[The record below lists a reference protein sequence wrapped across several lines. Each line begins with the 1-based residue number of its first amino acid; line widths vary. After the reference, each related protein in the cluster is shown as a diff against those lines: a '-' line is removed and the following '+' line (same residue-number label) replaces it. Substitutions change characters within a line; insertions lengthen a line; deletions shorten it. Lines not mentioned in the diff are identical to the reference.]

1 MKFMVTIIIL
11 VFSTMWLS
19 LGAGII
25 GLILYL
31 FGI

>member
-11 VFSTMWLS
+11 AFSTVWLG
-19 LGAGII
+19 LGASII
-25 GLILYL
+25 SLILYL